1 MGKEL
6 SWLMRQQPIPHESCF
21 PVIGISW
28 LKNGSEVASPKLNRS
43 KPLLFESS
51 GVSKKGCAGNKEEV
65 PGGSSHSSV
74 SQSELV
80 CYACIEHLVA
90 GHSKYTRCTMKSVV
104 AIAPQVP
111 AEKEELV
118 DDCCCPSS
126 WRLLATYRDKIL
138 CLDPLPL
145 RRPSTK
151 HPVVPT
157 KKLLCSDSLL

>member
-28 LKNGSEVASPKLNRS
+28 LKDGSKVASPKLNRS

-51 GVSKKGCAGNKEEV
+51 GVSIKGCAGNKEEV
-65 PGGSSHSSV
+65 PGGSGHSSV
-74 SQSELV
+74 SQSKLV
-80 CYACIEHLVA
+80 CYACIKHLVA

-118 DDCCCPSS
+118 DDCCCPPS
-126 WRLLATYRDKIL
+126 WRSLATYRENIL
-138 CLDPLPL
+138 CLDLLPAG
-145 RRPSTK
+145 RPSAK
-151 HPVVPT
+151 HPVVPP
-157 KKLLCSDSLL
+157 

>member
-6 SWLMRQQPIPHESCF
+6 RCLKQHLLIPHESRF
-21 PVIGISW
+21 PVEGISW
-28 LKNGSEVASPKLNRS
+28 LKDGSEVASPKLNRS
-43 KPLLFESS
+43 KPLLFEGS
-51 GVSKKGCAGNKEEV
+51 GVSRKGCAGNKEEV

-80 CYACIEHLVA
+80 CYACIKHLVA

-111 AEKEELV
+111 AEKKELV
-118 DDCCCPSS
+118 DDCCRPPS
-126 WRLLATYRDKIL
+126 WRLLATYRDKVL

-145 RRPSTK
+145 RRPSAK
-151 HPVVPT
+151 YPVVP
-157 KKLLCSDSLL
+157 S